1 MNSSVDTGFG
11 TRLRSERERR
21 RITLSS
27 IAANT
32 KINISLLRGLESGD
46 VSRWPSGIFRRSF
59 IRSYANAIGL
69 DADEIAREFL
79 ERYPDPNGPAPAP
92 SAPAPA
98 ASPAAPAAVVPAINE
113 LHGGGSTLRLK
124 LVDSPSPFVRG
135 RILAAPWRRCAAAV
149 WDVAAVSA
157 MGGILYAGLGEF
169 WMSFAL
175 ATVAYYASSIV
186 LLGNT
191 PGVSFFAAT
200 PPSMPHPESQSE
212 SATTRSR
219 LRLFTRSAGL

>member
-1 MNSSVDTGFG
+1 MNSSVDIGLG
-11 TRLRSERERR
+11 MRLRRERERR

-32 KINISLLRGLESGD
+32 KISISLLQGLEGGD

-59 IRSYANAIGL
+59 IRSYASAIGL
-69 DADEIAREFL
+69 DADEIAKEFL
-79 ERYPDPNGPAPAP
+79 EQYPDPNE
-92 SAPAPA
+92 PAPA
-98 ASPAAPAAVVPAINE
+98 ASAALPPTSSPSYE
-113 LHGGGSTLRLK
+113 LHRGGSTTLRLK
-124 LVDSPSPFVRG
+124 LDSTSPFLRG
-135 RILAAPWRRCAAAV
+135 RLLAAPWRRCAAAA

-157 MGGILYAGLGEF
+157 MGAILYIGLGEF

-191 PGVSFFAAT
+191 PGVSFFAAGH
-200 PPSMPHPESQSE
+200 PSMPRTEPQAESP
-212 SATTRSR
+212 TTRSR